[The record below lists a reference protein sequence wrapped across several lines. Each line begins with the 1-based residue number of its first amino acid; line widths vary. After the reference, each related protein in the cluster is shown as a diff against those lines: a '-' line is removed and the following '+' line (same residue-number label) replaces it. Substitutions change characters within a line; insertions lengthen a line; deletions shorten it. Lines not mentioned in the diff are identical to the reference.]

1 MNPSEQ
7 ALVEIGSLRANFET
21 LARQLESHRAESI
34 SEHRKVHDIVVATNE
49 AIRNLAREVAEMKPL
64 TEDYREKRAEAR
76 GAARLA
82 GWLYTA
88 AGVIGGFVV
97 FAASKIAEWLSV
109 RPHP

>member
-1 MNPSEQ
+1 MNPAEQ
-7 ALVEIGSLRANFET
+7 ALIEIGALRENLNN
-21 LARQLESHRAESI
+21 LARQLESYRAETTK
-34 SEHRKVHDIVVATNE
+34 EHRTVHDIVVATNE